1 LFLSLAISHR
11 HPAVNGTPSPSCSF
25 YTVLGE
31 SAQEFAEV
39 GSLKEKD
46 FRNQFTTSLF
56 RIRCRTLLLV
66 ANVHLCNWKI
76 KGVSIVRIAP
86 VFQEEVMPQLVEQ
99 KESKADLSKRVSLT
113 KILVTTDFSEV
124 SDRALDYAIALAR
137 RYDARIYLTHVIT
150 PDPFQFAEPQ
160 LAQATYEKVRQAA
173 EEGITDILISGK
185 LRGVPHE
192 VLMEEGNVW
201 PTLEKMIVEHEIDLV
216 VAGTHGRGKVQ
227 KILIGS
233 VAEEIF
239 RRATTAVLTVGPAVK
254 GGAKEIDL
262 NHILFA
268 TDFGPGAERA
278 AAHAFSLAQ
287 EHNAHLTL
295 LHVIESAAAYTEESV
310 ARQRE
315 INIVRMKQLMPP
327 GTENWCKPEF
337 RVTFGSAVEEIL
349 IASRES
355 KADLIVMGAKA
366 RKSLAGHVPLT
377 IAYNVVTKATC
388 PVLTVRG

>member
-1 LFLSLAISHR
+1 
-11 HPAVNGTPSPSCSF
+11 
-25 YTVLGE
+25 
-31 SAQEFAEV
+31 
-39 GSLKEKD
+39 
-46 FRNQFTTSLF
+46 
-56 RIRCRTLLLV
+56 
-66 ANVHLCNWKI
+66 
-76 KGVSIVRIAP
+76 
-86 VFQEEVMPQLVEQ
+86 MPQVAEPRE
-99 KESKADLSKRVSLT
+99 KGAVDISKRVSLT

-137 RYDARIYLTHVIT
+137 RYDARIYLAHIIT

-185 LRGVPHE
+185 LRGVAHE
-192 VLMEEGNVW
+192 VLLDEGTVW
-201 PTLEKMIVEHEIDLV
+201 PTLEKLIVEHEIDLV

-227 KILIGS
+227 KLLIGS

-239 RRATTAVLTVGPAVK
+239 RRADTPVLTVGPAVK
-254 GGAKEIDL
+254 GGAQKEIEL
-262 NHILFA
+262 SHILFA
-268 TDFGPGAERA
+268 TDFGPGAEKA
-278 AAHAFSLAQ
+278 AAWAFSLAQ
-287 EHNAHLTL
+287 EHNAALTL

-315 INIVRMKQLMPP
+315 INIVRMKKLMPV
-327 GTENWCKPEF
+327 GIENWCKPEF

-349 IASRES
+349 IGARES
-355 KADLIVMGAKA
+355 KADLIVMGAKP

-377 IAYNVVTKATC
+377 IAYNVVTKATS

>member
-1 LFLSLAISHR
+1 
-11 HPAVNGTPSPSCSF
+11 
-25 YTVLGE
+25 
-31 SAQEFAEV
+31 
-39 GSLKEKD
+39 
-46 FRNQFTTSLF
+46 
-56 RIRCRTLLLV
+56 
-66 ANVHLCNWKI
+66 
-76 KGVSIVRIAP
+76 
-86 VFQEEVMPQLVEQ
+86 MPQVAEHGVKSTL
-99 KESKADLSKRVSLT
+99 ESGRRVSLT

-185 LRGVPHE
+185 LRGIPHE

-201 PTLEKMIVEHEIDLV
+201 PTLEKLITEHQVDLV
-216 VAGTHGRGKVQ
+216 VAGTHGRNKVQ

-239 RRATTAVLTVGPAVK
+239 RQADTPVLTVGPAVK
-254 GGAKEIDL
+254 GENQKEVEL
-262 NHILFA
+262 ANILFA

-278 AAHAFSLAQ
+278 AAYALSLAQ
-287 EHNAHLTL
+287 EHGARLTL

-315 INIVRMKQLMPP
+315 INVVRMKQLMPY
-327 GTENWCKPEF
+327 GIEDWCNPEF

-349 IASRES
+349 IAAKES
-355 KADLIVMGAKA
+355 KAGLIVMGAKA
-366 RKSLAGHVPLT
+366 RKSLAGHAPLT
-377 IAYNVVTKATC
+377 VAYNVVTKATC

>member
-1 LFLSLAISHR
+1 
-11 HPAVNGTPSPSCSF
+11 
-25 YTVLGE
+25 
-31 SAQEFAEV
+31 
-39 GSLKEKD
+39 
-46 FRNQFTTSLF
+46 
-56 RIRCRTLLLV
+56 
-66 ANVHLCNWKI
+66 
-76 KGVSIVRIAP
+76 
-86 VFQEEVMPQLVEQ
+86 MPQIIEKQ
-99 KESKADLSKRVSLT
+99 ENIKKEATKRVSIS
-113 KILVTTDFSEV
+113 KILVTTDFSSV
-124 SDRALDYAIALAR
+124 SDHALDFAISLAR
-137 RYDARIYLTHVIT
+137 RYDARIYLAHVIT

-201 PTLEKMIVEHEIDLV
+201 PTLEQLVLKHEIDLV
-216 VAGTHGRGKVQ
+216 VTGTHGRGKVQ

-239 RRATTAVLTVGPAVK
+239 RKADCAVLTVGPRVHNGEK
-254 GGAKEIDL
+254 KEVEL

-268 TDFGPGAERA
+268 TDFGPGAEKA
-278 AAHAFSLAQ
+278 AAYAFSLAQ
-287 EHNAHLTL
+287 EHNATLTL

-315 INIVRMKQLMPP
+315 INVVRMQKLMPE
-327 GTENWCKPEF
+327 GSENWCKPEF
-337 RVTFGSAVEEIL
+337 RATFGAAVEEIL
-349 IASRES
+349 IAARES

-366 RKSLAGHVPLT
+366 RNSLAGHAPMTV
-377 IAYNVVTKATC
+377 AYNVVSKATC

>member
-1 LFLSLAISHR
+1 
-11 HPAVNGTPSPSCSF
+11 
-25 YTVLGE
+25 
-31 SAQEFAEV
+31 
-39 GSLKEKD
+39 
-46 FRNQFTTSLF
+46 
-56 RIRCRTLLLV
+56 
-66 ANVHLCNWKI
+66 
-76 KGVSIVRIAP
+76 
-86 VFQEEVMPQLVEQ
+86 
-99 KESKADLSKRVSLT
+99 
-113 KILVTTDFSEV
+113 
-124 SDRALDYAIALAR
+124 
-137 RYDARIYLTHVIT
+137 
-150 PDPFQFAEPQ
+150 
-160 LAQATYEKVRQAA
+160 
-173 EEGITDILISGK
+173 LISGK

-201 PTLEKMIVEHEIDLV
+201 PTLEKMIVEHEVDLV

-239 RRATTAVLTVGPAVK
+239 RQADTAVLTVGPAVK
-254 GGAKEIDL
+254 GSAQKEIEL

-287 EHNAHLTL
+287 EHNARLTL

-315 INIVRMKQLMPP
+315 INIVRMKQLMPG

-337 RVTFGSAVEEIL
+337 RVTFGAAVEEIL
-349 IASRES
+349 IAARES